1 RGTARRAP
9 TIATEP
15 DATLPPAEE
24 AADLPEEVVL
34 EVAVAVAVEEAAE
47 GAEDAGGGLLP
58 GLLRG
63 AAEEAGEVAGADA
76 LLALLTAEPRHHE
89 GGQHRHELER
99 LPAVEAGGAG
109 DALGGG
115 LLPLPEDVAEDARAV
130 GGAAGGRPAGG
141 AAEEAAEQPPQAPA
155 PAEEAVEEAAVV
167 VAFEGL
173 VERLRALGRARVA
186 LHLPEQEREGGR
198 RGRPRL
204 LLVGADGAADL
215 LEGRALEDRAEEAGE
230 VCHEERGLGGA

>member
-1 RGTARRAP
+1 
-9 TIATEP
+9 
-15 DATLPPAEE
+15 
-24 AADLPEEVVL
+24 
-34 EVAVAVAVEEAAE
+34 
-47 GAEDAGGGLLP
+47 
-58 GLLRG
+58 
-63 AAEEAGEVAGADA
+63 
-76 LLALLTAEPRHHE
+76 
-89 GGQHRHELER
+89 HRHELER

-230 VCHEERGLGGA
+230 VCHEERGLGGARLTNARPRDTLPARALRRGRGRARRARGRRRRRRGGRPA